1 MARVLH
7 LLAQQGGDLGGGRI
21 DNLIVAPWVHRLN
34 GALTVAAL
42 LAAAIWLT
50 RLALRRAPFDKVGQV
65 LVASSQVLLVVQALL
80 GIKLLDQGMGVVQLY
95 IHYVGGLLP
104 LGLFLVLGWV
114 RFDDPVRRARGLA
127 VAVDIGLVAAAMAYA
142 IGQAYVNR

>member
-7 LLAQQGGDLGGGRI
+7 LLAQQGDLGGGRI

-65 LVASSQVLLVVQALL
+65 LVVSSQVLLVVQALL